1 MATTKITPPDAAE
14 KQSSP
19 PSPSAPTS
27 SVPTSNAPTG
37 HTKGKSPSRPTPV
50 KEKSSR
56 LYSLDAYR
64 GLIMITLAFGGFG
77 LAGTAKNHLAE
88 NPDSPLWE
96 AVLYNF
102 SHVQWTGCG
111 YWDLIQPSFMFMVG
125 VSMAYSYT
133 KRAALGQGWFR
144 MFGHVIW
151 RSIVLIMLGVFLS
164 SNGKDMTN
172 WSFMNVLSQIGL
184 GYTFLFIFWKFPW
197 KGQAFAAALILTW
210 TWALYFFAPNTGI
223 DIEKGDPEVK
233 VSAEWAQENLK
244 DIGPAWHKNANVGQQ
259 IDLYVLNEFPREEP
273 FTAYRGGYQT
283 LNFLPSLA
291 TMLFGL
297 MCGELLRSSN
307 TNKRKF
313 WTLAIAG
320 MLGLI
325 IGQNVFLTDAIPMIK
340 RIWTPTWVIFST
352 GWCCLILAAL
362 YGIVDILKWRWAF
375 FPLVVV
381 GMNSLVMYFMGQLL
395 KPWTKGFLDTNFTWT
410 KDLLKTDFLSS
421 FFTAEAV
428 DQFCEMNA
436 PFIQAT
442 SVGIFL
448 WLICWYLYRQKIF
461 VRI

>member
-1 MATTKITPPDAAE
+1 MATTKITPPESAE
-14 KQSSP
+14 TQSTPP
-19 PSPSAPTS
+19 PSSASPTKEPPAKES
-27 SVPTSNAPTG
+27 TA
-37 HTKGKSPSRPTPV
+37 KKKST

-102 SHVQWTGCG
+102 SHAQWTGCG

-125 VSMAYSYT
+125 VSMAYSYA
-133 KRAALGQGWFR
+133 KRSSLGHGWFR
-144 MFGHVIW
+144 MFGHVVW

-164 SNGKDMTN
+164 SNGKGMTN

-184 GYTFLFIFWKFPW
+184 GYTFLFLFWKFPW
-197 KGQAFAAALILTW
+197 KGQAVGAAFILTW
-210 TWALYFFAPNTGI
+210 TWVLYSFAPDTGI
-223 DIEKGDPEVK
+223 DLEKGDPEVK
-233 VSAEWAQENLK
+233 VTAEWAQKHLK
-244 DIGPAWHKNANVGQQ
+244 DIAPAWHKNANVGTQ
-259 IDLYVLNEFPREEP
+259 IDLYALNEFPREEP
-273 FTAYRGGYQT
+273 FTAYSGGYQT

-307 TNKRKF
+307 SNKRKF
-313 WTLAIAG
+313 WTLVIAG
-320 MLGLI
+320 VVGLI
-325 IGQNVFLTDAIPMIK
+325 IGQNLHLSGFIPMVK
-340 RIWTPTWVIFST
+340 RIWTPSWAIFSA
-352 GWCCLILAAL
+352 GWCCLILATL
-362 YGIVDILKWRWAF
+362 YGLVDILKWRWAF

-395 KPWTKGFLDTNFTWT
+395 KPWTMGFLDTNFLWT
-410 KDLLKTDFLSS
+410 KDLLKSDFLTSLY
-421 FFTAEAV
+421 TPEAA
-428 DQFCEMNA
+428 DQFCELNA
-436 PFIQAT
+436 PFIQSTA
-442 SVGIFL
+442 VGIFF

-461 VRI
+461 LRI

>member
-1 MATTKITPPDAAE
+1 MATTKITPPAADE
-14 KQSSP
+14 KQSTL
-19 PSPSAPTS
+19 PSPTGSTSKAP
-27 SVPTSNAPTG
+27 AD
-37 HTKGKSPSRPTPV
+37 HTKGKVPARQNPA

-77 LAGTAKNHLAE
+77 LASTAKNHLVE
-88 NPDSPLWE
+88 NPDSPLWK
-96 AVLYNF
+96 AILHNF
-102 SHVQWTGCG
+102 SHAQWTGCG

-125 VSMAYSYT
+125 VSMAYSYA
-133 KRAALGQGWFR
+133 KRSSLGHGWFR
-144 MFGHVIW
+144 MFGHVAW

-184 GYTFLFIFWKFPW
+184 GYTFLFIFWKFNW
-197 KGQAFAAALILTW
+197 KGQAIGAALILIW
-210 TWALYFFAPNTGI
+210 TWALYSFAPDTGI
-223 DIEKGDPEVK
+223 DLEKGAPEVN
-233 VSAEWAQENLK
+233 VTAEWAQKNLEG
-244 DIGPAWHKNANVGQQ
+244 IAPAWHKNANVGQQ
-259 IDLYVLNEFPREEP
+259 IDLYALNQLPREEA
-273 FTAYRGGYQT
+273 FVANGGGYQT

-313 WTLAIAG
+313 WTLVIAG
-320 MLGLI
+320 IVGLI
-325 IGQNVFLTDAIPMIK
+325 IGQNLHLSGFIPMVK
-340 RIWTPTWVIFST
+340 RIWTPSWAIFST

-395 KPWTKGFLDTNFTWT
+395 VPWTKGFLNTNFTWT
-410 KDLLKTDFLSS
+410 KDLLKTDALNS
-421 FFTAEAV
+421 FFTPETV
-428 DQFCEMNA
+428 DQFCELNA

-442 SVGIFL
+442 AVGLFF
-448 WLICWYLYRQKIF
+448 WFICWYLYRQKIF